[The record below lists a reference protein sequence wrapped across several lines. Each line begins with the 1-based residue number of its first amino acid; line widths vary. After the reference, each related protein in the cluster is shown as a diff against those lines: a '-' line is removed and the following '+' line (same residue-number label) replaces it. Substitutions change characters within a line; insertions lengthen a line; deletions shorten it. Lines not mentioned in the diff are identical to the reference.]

1 MSNQLNDEQ
10 GTRSRLLHAAQAL
23 YVEHGYE
30 AMSLRMIA
38 GRAQAN
44 PALVSYYFGSKEA
57 LIGELIAAHLHR
69 LNQERLQLL
78 AACESHGG
86 EAATSVAAIL
96 GALIIPVLR
105 MRHDSAEEHARI
117 RLLLRAYGESSPV
130 IRGYLEASHRAIAP
144 RFFKAFTRTLPA
156 LPRRELGV
164 RVRLGLK
171 ALAAVMGGANLSE
184 LACAIC
190 MGEPV
195 SDALVTTRL
204 LVFVSP
210 ILITPLHDP
219 QRDRE
224 VEQVVRQVLA
234 VAEAAGTDIGS
245 DAGPETGAGSP
256 PVQGNR
262 PSRTGRTPV
271 DRAPFGAAA
280 DAEPAAKA
288 REREAIAAS
297 AFEEVALVAA
307 PPAGRMEWLV

>member
-10 GTRSRLLHAAQAL
+10 GTKFRLLHAAQAL

-38 GRAQAN
+38 GLAQAN
-44 PALVSYYFGSKEA
+44 PALVSYYFGNKEA
-57 LIGELIAAHLHR
+57 LMRELITAQLDR
-69 LNQERLQLL
+69 LNRERLLLL
-78 AACESHGG
+78 AACERHGG
-86 EAATSVAAIL
+86 EAAISAAAIL

-105 MRHDSAEEHARI
+105 MRHDGAEEHARI

-130 IRGYLEASHRAIAP
+130 IRGYLKASHRSIAS
-144 RFFKAFTRTLPA
+144 RFFKAFTRALPA

-164 RVRLGLK
+164 RVRLGLN
-171 ALAAVMGGANLSE
+171 ALAGVMAGANLSE

-195 SDALVTTRL
+195 SDALVATRL

-210 ILITPLHDP
+210 ILTTPLHDR

-234 VAEAAGTDIGS
+234 VAEAADPDTGTGLLPADGS
-245 DAGPETGAGSP
+245 KLPRAGK
-256 PVQGNR
+256 
-262 PSRTGRTPV
+262 TPI
-271 DRAPFGAAA
+271 DRALF
-280 DAEPAAKA
+280 DTVAEA
-288 REREAIAAS
+288 RPPGRSRELEAVAAS
-297 AFEEVALVAA
+297 AFDEVALAAA
-307 PPAGRMEWLV
+307 PSAARTGWLV